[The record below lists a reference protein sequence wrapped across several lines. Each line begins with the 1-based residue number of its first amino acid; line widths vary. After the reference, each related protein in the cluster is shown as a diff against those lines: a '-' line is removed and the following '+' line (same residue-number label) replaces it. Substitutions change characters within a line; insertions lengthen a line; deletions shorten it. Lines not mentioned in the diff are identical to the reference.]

1 MGAIEIFQESKLW
14 KRLSLGRISE
24 ITCSIKESAVAH
36 YLLFM
41 LLLLVNYLLGRAA
54 EVLWHPVDSC
64 SHSSIRGPQSRA
76 GVHLHKKYMD
86 TFLTYVTVTTNLFLP

>member
-1 MGAIEIFQESKLW
+1 MGEIEKFQESQLW
-14 KRLSLGRISE
+14 KRLSLGGISE

-54 EVLWHPVDSC
+54 EEC
-64 SHSSIRGPQSRA
+64 SGIQ
-76 GVHLHKKYMD
+76 
-86 TFLTYVTVTTNLFLP
+86 